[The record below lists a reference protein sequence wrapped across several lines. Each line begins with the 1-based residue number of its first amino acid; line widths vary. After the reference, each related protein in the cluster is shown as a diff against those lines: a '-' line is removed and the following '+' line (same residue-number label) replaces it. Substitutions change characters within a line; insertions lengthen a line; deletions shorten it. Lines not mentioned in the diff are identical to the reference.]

1 VDGDG
6 ASKPSE
12 ESTATSALPAPAT
25 QSAPRTTKS
34 NIAVVWKLYPDK
46 SIEPVKL
53 ALGIT
58 DHAFTEVT
66 EVLKGDLKEGEDV
79 IIRSVVAK
87 LQALSGIRR

>member
-1 VDGDG
+1 
-6 ASKPSE
+6 
-12 ESTATSALPAPAT
+12 
-25 QSAPRTTKS
+25 
-34 NIAVVWKLYPDK
+34 
-46 SIEPVKL
+46 VKL